1 MASVELS
8 FQRMSFPNRRITAGA
23 LGFLLASAVSQN
35 LCADAV
41 ALHPVADTSLIQ
53 VAPDANLGGA
63 EFFNAGTAG
72 NGNRNRGLMQ
82 FSLLEDIPAGSII
95 NNVYLSL
102 DIIRQPSVDV
112 ATGTFV
118 LRRMLTSWGEG
129 DKVPAD
135 ESSPGQGAPATQ
147 GEATWQFRF
156 VGGPAWSAPGGLAGA
171 DFAAAPS
178 STAYVYGAGDP
189 VEFESTPELTAD
201 VQLWLDHP
209 DANNGWMLMPEDE
222 VIRKT
227 ARSFL
232 SSEDPSG
239 GPLLVIDFTPVP
251 EPGPFAILG
260 LSLLAFGWRRLRRD

>member
-1 MASVELS
+1 
-8 FQRMSFPNRRITAGA
+8 MSFPNRRIAAGA
-23 LGFLLASAVSQN
+23 LGLLLAAVVSQN
-35 LCADAV
+35 LCADV
-41 ALHPVADTSLIQ
+41 VTLHPVADTSLIQ
-53 VAPDANLGGA
+53 VAPDANLGGTGY
-63 EFFNAGTAG
+63 FNAGTAG

-95 NNVYLSL
+95 NNVYLTL

-129 DKVPAD
+129 DKLPAD
-135 ESSPGQGAPATQ
+135 ESSPGLGAPATT
-147 GEATWQFRF
+147 GEANWLFRF
-156 VGGPAWSAPGGLAGA
+156 VDGAAWSAPGGLAGV
-171 DFAAAPS
+171 DFVTAPS
-178 STAYVYGAGDP
+178 STAYVYGIGDL

-209 DANNGWMLMPEDE
+209 DANNGWMLMPESE

-239 GPLLVIDFTPVP
+239 GPQLVIDFTPVP
-251 EPGPFAILG
+251 EPAPLAVLGVGLG
-260 LSLLAFGWRRLRRD
+260 LLALGWLRPRRN